1 MAPIQLRSDTKDGI
15 PYRVSGM
22 MVVDVWEVVSGWRI
36 ERDIVMTHGG
46 VTIPCD
52 MGACHGP

>member
-36 ERDIVMTHGG
+36 KRDI
-46 VTIPCD
+46 
-52 MGACHGP
+52 ASWR